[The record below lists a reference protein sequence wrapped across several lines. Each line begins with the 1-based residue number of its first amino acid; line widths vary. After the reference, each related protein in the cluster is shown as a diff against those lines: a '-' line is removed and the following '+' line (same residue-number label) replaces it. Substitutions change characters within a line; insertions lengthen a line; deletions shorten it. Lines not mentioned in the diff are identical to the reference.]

1 MSDPLRIEN
10 LFVEG
15 QTPSQEWVPIARDA
29 NVEVNPGEIVSLI
42 GESGAGKTTVALAA
56 LGYCRPGTRFAGGS
70 VILDGTDLLKLSAKQ
85 LRDVRGRRIAYVAQS
100 ASAALNPRILIGK
113 QLIEGLLVHGVMNA
127 QEGYKRIIEQMEL
140 LQLPNPEQMV
150 ERYPYQ
156 ISGGQRQRVMIAM
169 AMTCMPDFLVLDEPT
184 TALDVT
190 TQIEVLKAVR
200 EVIHEKGTGAIYV
213 SHDLSVV
220 AQVADQIIV
229 MNDGRQIERSA
240 TQQMLDAPVEEYT
253 RMLLGAVRLVPTVE
267 SQFPAVDTDDSTQNQ
282 LLIVDD
288 VHATYERGDFLKP
301 WKPEDDILRSVSCTI
316 REREVVALVGESGS
330 GKSTLA
336 RVMAG
341 LLPQRTGDVRYRGN
355 SLPPSVRNRNVDQ
368 LRKIQIVFQH
378 PDMTLNPARSIEYA
392 VGRPLELYFGMQRD
406 ERRARVEELL
416 TLVDLPANY
425 ADRQPSELSGGEKQ
439 RVALARAFGA
449 EPELIICDEVL
460 SSLDTLVATTILE
473 LLKDLK
479 ERLGVAYLFVSH
491 DLATV
496 ATIAD
501 RVIVMYAGRICEQG
515 PTREVFS
522 PPHHPYTDLLIS
534 SVPELRTDWLTDVL
548 KTREGVSAG
557 RGSFPV
563 DDGCAFR
570 TRCPMMIEGV
580 CDTQTPPLRALT
592 ENTDH
597 GVYCHHNVT
606 T

>member
-1 MSDPLRIEN
+1 
-10 LFVEG
+10 
-15 QTPSQEWVPIARDA
+15 
-29 NVEVNPGEIVSLI
+29 
-42 GESGAGKTTVALAA
+42 
-56 LGYCRPGTRFAGGS
+56 
-70 VILDGTDLLKLSAKQ
+70 
-85 LRDVRGRRIAYVAQS
+85 
-100 ASAALNPRILIGK
+100 
-113 QLIEGLLVHGVMNA
+113 
-127 QEGYKRIIEQMEL
+127 
-140 LQLPNPEQMV
+140 
-150 ERYPYQ
+150 
-156 ISGGQRQRVMIAM
+156 
-169 AMTCMPDFLVLDEPT
+169 
-184 TALDVT
+184 
-190 TQIEVLKAVR
+190 
-200 EVIHEKGTGAIYV
+200 
-213 SHDLSVV
+213 
-220 AQVADQIIV
+220 
-229 MNDGRQIERSA
+229 
-240 TQQMLDAPVEEYT
+240 
-253 RMLLGAVRLVPTVE
+253 
-267 SQFPAVDTDDSTQNQ
+267 
-282 LLIVDD
+282 
-288 VHATYERGDFLKP
+288 
-301 WKPEDDILRSVSCTI
+301 
-316 REREVVALVGESGS
+316 
-330 GKSTLA
+330 
-336 RVMAG
+336 
-341 LLPQRTGDVRYRGN
+341 
-355 SLPPSVRNRNVDQ
+355 
-368 LRKIQIVFQH
+368 
-378 PDMTLNPARSIEYA
+378 
-392 VGRPLELYFGMQRD
+392 
-406 ERRARVEELL
+406 VEELL
-416 TLVDLPANY
+416 TLVDLPASY